1 MEKTNPI
8 EELLG
13 LLDGKVF
20 PRAVGTV
27 VGILE
32 KADDYLRYIET
43 RVAQMRPATPQ
54 ALKVSR
60 EALAYGQD
68 RLARL
73 KLEELEAGYKLLSAT
88 DEDVG
93 DVLGRAAIS
102 AAKAGDKSPI
112 SILYLE
118 HLCGK
123 VYVEHI
129 DWVQLFAWMIPAL
142 DRDLAEESRALARKM
157 LMVLYLEARYKHPS
171 KADWEYNNVLAIQR
185 MLFDGQQPK
194 VPPQL

>member
-1 MEKTNPI
+1 MKKRNPI
-8 EELLG
+8 DELLG

-20 PRAVGTV
+20 PHAVGTV
-27 VGILE
+27 VGIIE
-32 KADDYLRYIET
+32 KADDYLRYIEA
-43 RVAQMRPATPQ
+43 RVAQMRPVTPQ
-54 ALKVSR
+54 ALKVFR

-68 RLARL
+68 RLAPL
-73 KLEELEAGYKLLSAT
+73 KLEALEAGYKLLSAT